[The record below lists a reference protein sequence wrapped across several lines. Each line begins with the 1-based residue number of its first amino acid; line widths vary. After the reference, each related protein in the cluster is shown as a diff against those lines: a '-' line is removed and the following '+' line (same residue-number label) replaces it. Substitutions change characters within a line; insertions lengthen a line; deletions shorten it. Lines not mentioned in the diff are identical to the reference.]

1 MHTTLAPS
9 ANRWGGVVY
18 QRITEFKLGNPKQV
32 KLGIKMEQQVKQERL
47 QGRLGPEIKE
57 FRQERRTIQLATV
70 DAEGRPNVSYAPY
83 VQNQEGYFVLISQ
96 IARHARNLL
105 ENPNVSLMMIED
117 EDSSKQLF
125 ARKRLTFD
133 AVATVVERDT
143 EMWQQV
149 VGQMKE
155 RFGEIIDGLSQ
166 LEDFVLFNLK
176 AEQGLF
182 VKGFGQAYQVS
193 GDDLVDFVHLQEG
206 HKKIENA

>member
-1 MHTTLAPS
+1 
-9 ANRWGGVVY
+9 
-18 QRITEFKLGNPKQV
+18 
-32 KLGIKMEQQVKQERL
+32 MEQQVKQERL

-57 FRQERRTIQLATV
+57 FRQARKTLQLATV
-70 DAEGRPNVSYAPY
+70 DEHGKPNVSYAPF
-83 VQNQEGYFVLISQ
+83 VQNQEGYFVLISE
-96 IARHARNLL
+96 IARHARNLQA
-105 ENPNVSLMMIED
+105 NPTVSIMLIED

-133 AVATVVERDT
+133 ATAHVVER
-143 EMWQQV
+143 ESKQWRQV
-149 VGQMKE
+149 IAQMQE

-166 LEDFVLFNLK
+166 LQDFVLFNLK

-206 HKKIENA
+206 HRKASNA

>member
-1 MHTTLAPS
+1 
-9 ANRWGGVVY
+9 
-18 QRITEFKLGNPKQV
+18 
-32 KLGIKMEQQVKQERL
+32 QERL

-57 FRQERRTIQLATV
+57 FRQERRTLQLATV

-83 VQNQEGYFVLISQ
+83 VQNQEGYFVLISK

-117 EDSSKQLF
+117 EESSKQLF

-133 AVATVVERDT
+133 AVANVVERDT

-149 VGQMKE
+149 VGQMQE

-176 AEQGLF
+176 PESGLF

-206 HKKIENA
+206 HKKVESA

>member
-1 MHTTLAPS
+1 V
-9 ANRWGGVVY
+9 GVASVY
-18 QRITEFKLGNPKQV
+18 QTITEFKLGNTKQV
-32 KLGIKMEQQVKQERL
+32 KLGIKMDQQVKQERL

-133 AVATVVERDT
+133 AVATVVERDS

-149 VGQMKE
+149 VGQMKD

-206 HKKIENA
+206 HKKIESA

>member
-1 MHTTLAPS
+1 MD
-9 ANRWGGVVY
+9 
-18 QRITEFKLGNPKQV
+18 
-32 KLGIKMEQQVKQERL
+32 QQVKQERL

-57 FRQERRTIQLATV
+57 FRQERRTLQLATV
-70 DAEGRPNVSYAPY
+70 DVEGRPNVSYAPY
-83 VQNQEGYFVLISQ
+83 VQNQEGYFVLISK

-117 EDSSKQLF
+117 EEPSKQLF

-133 AVATVVERDT
+133 AVANVVERDT
-143 EMWQQV
+143 EMWHQV

-176 AEQGLF
+176 PESGLF

-206 HKKIENA
+206 HKKIESA

>member
-1 MHTTLAPS
+1 MD
-9 ANRWGGVVY
+9 
-18 QRITEFKLGNPKQV
+18 
-32 KLGIKMEQQVKQERL
+32 QQVKQERL

-57 FRQERRTIQLATV
+57 FRQERRTLQLATV
-70 DAEGRPNVSYAPY
+70 DAEGRPNVSYAPF

-105 ENPNVSLMMIED
+105 DNPNVSLMMIED
-117 EDSSKQLF
+117 EDTSKQLF

-133 AVATVVERDT
+133 AVATVVERDS
-143 EMWQQV
+143 ELWLQV
-149 VGQMKE
+149 VDQMKE
-155 RFGEIIDGLSQ
+155 RFGEIIDGLSK

-182 VKGFGQAYQVS
+182 VKGFGQAFQVS

>member
-1 MHTTLAPS
+1 MD
-9 ANRWGGVVY
+9 
-18 QRITEFKLGNPKQV
+18 
-32 KLGIKMEQQVKQERL
+32 QQVKQERL

-57 FRQERRTIQLATV
+57 FRQERRTLQLATV

-83 VQNQEGYFVLISQ
+83 VQNQEGYFVLISK

-117 EDSSKQLF
+117 EESSKRLF

-133 AVATVVERDT
+133 AVANVVERDT

-176 AEQGLF
+176 PESGLF

-206 HKKIENA
+206 HKKVESA

>member
-1 MHTTLAPS
+1 MD
-9 ANRWGGVVY
+9 
-18 QRITEFKLGNPKQV
+18 
-32 KLGIKMEQQVKQERL
+32 QQVKQERL

-96 IARHARNLL
+96 IARHAHNLL

-149 VGQMKE
+149 VGQMKD

-206 HKKIENA
+206 HKKIESA

>member
-1 MHTTLAPS
+1 
-9 ANRWGGVVY
+9 
-18 QRITEFKLGNPKQV
+18 
-32 KLGIKMEQQVKQERL
+32 MEQQVKQERL

-57 FRQERRTIQLATV
+57 FRQARKTLQLATV
-70 DAEGRPNVSYAPY
+70 DEHGKPNVSYAPF
-83 VQNQEGYFVLISQ
+83 VQNQEGYFVLISE
-96 IARHARNLL
+96 IARHARNLQA
-105 ENPNVSLMMIED
+105 NPTVSIMLIED

-133 AVATVVERDT
+133 ASAHVVER
-143 EMWQQV
+143 ESEQWRQV
-149 VGQMKE
+149 IAQMQE

-166 LEDFVLFNLK
+166 LQDFVLFNLK

-206 HKKIENA
+206 HRKVSNA